1 MEGTRPV
8 GRSRTEEIK
17 MSNNNLAEIVAKTI
31 VKGRISFGDVRRLQR
46 DVLPDG
52 VSSREEVE
60 LLLALDRAA
69 TRTDRSWT
77 EWLVPAIV
85 DFVVW
90 GERPTGLV
98 EADAA
103 AWLTTALGAGG
114 TPTKA
119 ARLIAREIAR
129 EAERVDEAVVTFAFD
144 NAPAAAAQPAHEP
157 LVAALA

>member
-1 MEGTRPV
+1 
-8 GRSRTEEIK
+8 
-17 MSNNNLAEIVAKTI
+17 MSNNNLAEIVTKTI
-31 VKGRISFGDVRRLQR
+31 AKGRISFGDVRRLQR

-60 LLLALDRAA
+60 LLLSLDAA
-69 TRTDRSWT
+69 AAQADRSWT

-98 EADAA
+98 EAGAA
-103 AWLTTALGAGG
+103 SWLTAALGAGG

-129 EAERVDEAVVTFAFD
+129 EAERVDEAVITFAFD
-144 NAPAAAAQPAHEP
+144 TTPAQPAAEALIP
-157 LVAALA
+157 AVA

>member
-103 AWLTTALGAGG
+103 SWLTGVLGAGG

-129 EAERVDEAVVTFAFD
+129 EAERVDEAVVAFAFD
-144 NAPAAAAQPAHEP
+144 TAPAQPAAET
-157 LVAALA
+157 LAAVA